1 MTDSLFKNA
10 PKPVETAA
18 AASLSTEARQDLGS
32 TLLCHLTHVP
42 SSKEGA
48 SSRAFDDCPEVKA
61 MIPGPAGFGG
71 AVRVVGQAA
80 LRADAL
86 SQAAN
91 KVVVQLGQLN
101 VAHEVIGPLKD
112 RIHSVSSM
120 SPAAAREFVA
130 ELSQLTQDFPALS
143 ELRWAIAKFKLASL
157 PYLW

>member
-1 MTDSLFKNA
+1 MTDSLFKNGR
-10 PKPVETAA
+10 KPAESEVALP
-18 AASLSTEARQDLGS
+18 SNMEAGRDFGS
-32 TLLCHLTHVP
+32 ALLCHLTQAP
-42 SSKEGA
+42 SSKEGV

-61 MIPGPAGFGG
+61 VIPGLAGFGG

-91 KVVVQLGQLN
+91 KVIVQLGNLN
-101 VAHEVIGPLKD
+101 IAHEVIGPLKD

-143 ELRWAIAKFKLASL
+143 ELRWAVAKFKLASL

>member
-18 AASLSTEARQDLGS
+18 SSSPSSEQRQDLGS
-32 TLLCHLTHVP
+32 ALLCHLTQAP
-42 SSKEGA
+42 SSKEGV
-48 SSRAFDDCPEVKA
+48 SSRAFDDCPEVQA
-61 MIPGPAGFGG
+61 MIPGPAGLSG

-80 LRADAL
+80 LRAEAL

-101 VAHEVIGPLKD
+101 AAHEVIGPLKD

-120 SPAAAREFVA
+120 TPAAAREFVA
-130 ELSQLTQDFPALS
+130 ELSQLTQDFPALP
-143 ELRWAIAKFKLASL
+143 ELRWAVAKFKLASL